1 MYFERTLELV
11 MPSLAYGKLRN
22 YAVRIC
28 HMGPFAAKE
37 NVAAGVEDSM
47 ALEYKKEA
55 AAENEYQLDVERQSY
70 TVYTTV

>member
-1 MYFERTLELV
+1 

-37 NVAAGVEDSM
+37 VCLFDLQDVLYAGYLM
-47 ALEYKKEA
+47 TYNALII
-55 AAENEYQLDVERQSY
+55 LP
-70 TVYTTV
+70 